1 MGACAA
7 VARRRPARS
16 TAPCCGTACCARR
29 AIWVGSHTVVD
40 GAERITVSPGGALRV
55 GLGSFGL
62 TSEDDT
68 SVIRVRDGA
77 SMHVDGVVS
86 LQRGVRIVVDSGRL
100 TIGHE
105 TNVNG
110 LGTKILVADAIT
122 IGAGCTFSWDVQ
134 LLDNDFHTM
143 TVGGV
148 QQPSTAP
155 IVIGDRVWVGTRAIV
170 LKGVTIGD
178 DAGHR
183 RGRRRDEGRA
193 RACRRGRHAGE
204 GDRVRRLL
212 GLADDRSRPP
222 DRCRRTTRSR
232 RLCARLPGDRA
243 APRRVARP
251 GPTRAHAPR
260 PPHACAAPSSPAGSG
275 AAPAAV
281 RPARNRR
288 RPAPPPAPRPS
299 PRRRTCRHRRLPR
312 EMT

>member
-1 MGACAA
+1 MPADEFRGYREAMRGLRPGRETS
-7 VARRRPARS
+7 ARAFYGGVLRHRVL
-16 TAPCCGTACCARR
+16 ARR

-62 TSEDDT
+62 TSDHDT
-68 SVIRVRDGA
+68 SVIRVREHA
-77 SMHVDGVVS
+77 SMHIDGVVS

-148 QQPSTAP
+148 QQPSAAP

-178 DAGHR
+178 GAVVAAGAIVTK
-183 RGRRRDEGRA
+183 DVPA
-193 RACRRGRHAGE
+193 NAVVAGIPAKVV
-204 GDRVRRLL
+204 GS
-212 GLADDRSRPP
+212 ADSW
-222 DRCRRTTRSR
+222 
-232 RLCARLPGDRA
+232 
-243 APRRVARP
+243 V
-251 GPTRAHAPR
+251 
-260 PPHACAAPSSPAGSG
+260 
-275 AAPAAV
+275 
-281 RPARNRR
+281 
-288 RPAPPPAPRPS
+288 
-299 PRRRTCRHRRLPR
+299 
-312 EMT
+312 